1 MDLFRRFVLG
11 VEADPIAVAA
21 VRALWYVVA
30 PGIGGTI
37 TWRVTHSPEATG
49 ALMVAAGAVGRVL
62 IEGVLLDKAVKKQTN
77 RRRPPEY
84 AAAPQA
90 HRRRDPFGH

>member
-1 MDLFRRFVLG
+1 MDILKRLVLG

-37 TWRVTHSPEATG
+37 TWRVTHNPEATG
-49 ALMVAAGAVGRVL
+49 ALMVAAGALGRVL
-62 IEGVLLDKAVKKQTN
+62 IEGVVLDKAVKRQTN
-77 RRRPPEY
+77 RRHA
-84 AAAPQA
+84 AAAPVPA
-90 HRRRDPFGH
+90 ARRRRDHFN

>member
-11 VEADPIAVAA
+11 VEADPIAVSA

-30 PGIGGTI
+30 PGIGGAL
-37 TWRVTHSPEATG
+37 TWRVTHNPEATG

-62 IEGVLLDKAVKKQTN
+62 LEGVVLDKAVKKQTN
-77 RRRPPEY
+77 RHRPEDAPVP
-84 AAAPQA
+84 AAR
-90 HRRRDPFGH
+90 RRRDPFT